1 MHSTH
6 QLARCGLF
14 AQSSSF
20 EQFADSSCSVR
31 PGCSPPLRSGFQAL
45 SPLFREHSLQ
55 RETFLPRGGIHLL
68 GPATRCGIPGWLEAS
83 LIWTTTSM
91 NSHSASIAGVDGRVD
106 CCSAACS
113 KRCTSRSGTVQ
124 LARGG
129 SSRSDHNM

>member
-55 RETFLPRGGIHLL
+55 RETFLPSFSANRRLPL
-68 GPATRCGIPGWLEAS
+68 TRPEIE
-83 LIWTTTSM
+83 
-91 NSHSASIAGVDGRVD
+91 
-106 CCSAACS
+106 
-113 KRCTSRSGTVQ
+113 
-124 LARGG
+124 
-129 SSRSDHNM
+129 SSRRW